1 MSHTP
6 LVSELRARLG
16 PENVLSAPSELAV
29 YDCDALTIHRQTPAA
44 VVFPRSTRQVA
55 EVVRMCRRRGAP
67 VVARGAGT
75 SLAGGCLPRREGV
88 LVMLTRMN
96 RILKIDLRNRMA
108 EVEPGVVNLQLTRAL
123 AGTGFH
129 YAPDPSSQGAA
140 TIGGNVGTNA
150 GGPHTLKEGVTV
162 NHVLGLEAVVGDGEV
177 LQVGPV
183 GDPGELDL
191 AGVLVGSEGTLGIV
205 TRVWVR
211 LTPDAQDCRTMR
223 AIFDSVGDATRAV
236 SAIIAAGIIPAAMEL
251 MDQGILAVVEE
262 AFHFGFPPD
271 AGAVLIIEVD
281 GPAVSLDA
289 QQEQVIQF
297 CREHGAREVLQT
309 SDAKQRVELW
319 ECCKLSIGSLGRLSP
334 SYLLQ
339 DGVVPRTRLP
349 EVLERIM
356 EIGARHGVRI
366 VNVAHAGDGNVHPI
380 LLFDERD
387 RDQVRRAMAAGEE
400 LLRACIAMGGSISAE
415 HGVGVEKIALMDQLF
430 DGPSLRAQARVRRA
444 FDPHRMFNPD
454 KVLPAHVLDED
465 GPGRDEEPSP
475 GTQPGNKP

>member
-1 MSHTP
+1 MAHTP
-6 LVSELRARLG
+6 LVSELRTRLG

-44 VVFPRSTRQVA
+44 VVFPRCTRQVA
-55 EVVRMCRRRGAP
+55 DVVRICRRRG
-67 VVARGAGT
+67 VAIVPRGAGT
-75 SLAGGCLPRREGV
+75 SLAGGCLPVREGV
-88 LVMLTRMN
+88 LLMLSRMN
-96 RILKIDLRNRMA
+96 RILNIDPRNRMA
-108 EVEPGVVNLQLTRAL
+108 EVEPGVVNLQLARAL

-129 YAPDPSSQGAA
+129 FAPDPSSQGAA

-150 GGPHTLKEGVTV
+150 GGPHTLKYGVTV
-162 NHVLGLEAVVGDGEV
+162 NHVLGLEAVVADGAV

-183 GDPGELDL
+183 RDPGELDL
-191 AGVLVGSEGTLGIV
+191 ISVLVGSEGTLGIV
-205 TRVWVR
+205 TRIWVR
-211 LTPDAQDCRTMR
+211 LTPDPQDCRTMR
-223 AIFDSVGDATRAV
+223 AMFDSVGDATRAV

-251 MDQGILAVVEE
+251 MDQGILAAVEE

-281 GPAVSLDA
+281 GPAVTLGE

-297 CREHGAREVLQT
+297 CRQHGAREVLQAST
-309 SDAKQRVELW
+309 AQERVELW
-319 ECCKLSIGSLGRLSP
+319 KCRKLSIGSLGRLSP

-356 EIGARHGVRI
+356 EIGRRHGVRI

-387 RDQVRRAMAAGEE
+387 RRQVRRAMAAGEE
-400 LLRACIAMGGSISAE
+400 LLEACIALGGSISAE
-415 HGVGVEKIALMDQLF
+415 HGVGVEKITLMDRLF
-430 DGPSLRAQARVRRA
+430 DTASLKAQARLRQA
-444 FDPHRMFNPD
+444 FDPQRMFNPD
-454 KVLPAHVLDED
+454 KVLPPDVLDED
-465 GPGRDEEPSP
+465 DLEQTADKTRKAEVS
-475 GTQPGNKP
+475 